1 MNYDVKRIIIV
12 TADQILI
19 FAILGVTLVLFIWD
33 KWRFDIVALCA
44 LLVATLTGL
53 VAPENAFLGLG
64 HPAVVTVAAVLVISQ
79 GLMNAGVIDIVARNL
94 TRIGD
99 KHWVHVVVLCSLTAF
114 SSGFMNDVGALA
126 LFMPVAIWL
135 AQQYGRSPAYLLMPM
150 AFSSLLGGV
159 LTMIGTPPNIII
171 STYRERVASAPF
183 NMFDY
188 TPVGIVVAVI
198 GISFISFIGWRLI
211 PRRKE
216 TKTSSDLFQIQSYLT
231 EVSIPES
238 SPFANQTVH
247 QFLSQ
252 LDDNI
257 DVNIVALVRNKK
269 RYEYLSTYY
278 VLKEND
284 ILLIEADTDNLK
296 SFLSQTDF
304 ELTAK
309 INNVDEKRDDDKKDY
324 DELELHEV
332 IVMPDSMLIG
342 MSANRLALRER
353 FNVNILAI
361 ARQGQRIQDRLSKT
375 RFVNGDILLI
385 QTDSD
390 ALSDTLNQ
398 LGCLPLAS
406 RGLAI
411 GKPRR
416 VLLAGALFITSI
428 ILVATNVLPVSV
440 ALTACAVL
448 MILTKLIPLND
459 LYRSINFSVIVL
471 LAAML
476 PVGEALETTG
486 GSQLIANK
494 LIGLSHFLHPAL
506 MLAVL
511 MATVMLLTNVINNA
525 AAAILSAPVAIN
537 LAQGMNASVDP
548 FLMAVCVASSCA
560 FLTPIGHQSNTL
572 VMAPGGYK
580 FSDYWRMGL
589 PLSILVIL
597 VAVPAVLF
605 FWPLAP

>member
-1 MNYDVKRIIIV
+1 M
-12 TADQILI
+12 TTDQILI

-33 KWRFDIVALCA
+33 KWRFDIVALSA
-44 LLVATLTGL
+44 LLIATLTGL
-53 VAPENAFLGLG
+53 VPPEKAFLGLG
-64 HPAVVTVAAVLVISQ
+64 HPAVVTVAAVLIISQ

-99 KHWVHVVVLCSLTAF
+99 KHWVQIAVLCSLTAF

-135 AQQYGRSPAYLLMPM
+135 AQQHGRSPSYLLMPM
-150 AFSSLLGGV
+150 AFSSLLGGI

-171 STYRERVASAPF
+171 SAYRERASSAPF

-188 TPVGIVVAVI
+188 TPVGIIVAIV
-198 GISFISFIGWRLI
+198 GIAFISFIGWRFI

-216 TKTSSDLFQIQSYLT
+216 AKSSKDLFQINAYLT
-231 EVSIPES
+231 EVSIPEGNL
-238 SPFANQTVH
+238 FADQSLH
-247 QFLSQ
+247 QLLTQ
-252 LDDNI
+252 IDDNI
-257 DVNIVALVRNKK
+257 DVNIIALVRNKK
-269 RYEYLSTYY
+269 RYEYPSTYY
-278 VLKEND
+278 VLKEHD

-309 INNVDEKRDDDKKDY
+309 LAEAEEKSEDDKKDY
-324 DELELHEV
+324 DALALHE
-332 IVMPDSMLIG
+332 IIITPNSMLIG

-353 FNVNILAI
+353 FNINVLAI
-361 ARQGQRIQDRLSKT
+361 AREGQRIKERLSKT
-375 RFVNGDILLI
+375 RFVGGDILLI
-385 QTDSD
+385 QAD
-390 ALSDTLNQ
+390 ADILPETLNQ

-411 GKPRR
+411 SKPRH
-416 VLLAGALFITSI
+416 VLLAGAMFITSI
-428 ILVATNVLPVSV
+428 ALVAMNVLPVSV
-440 ALTACAVL
+440 ALTGCALL
-448 MILTKLIPLND
+448 MVLTKLIPLNE
-459 LYRSINFSVIVL
+459 LYRSVNLSVIVL

-486 GSQLIANK
+486 GSKLIADQ
-494 LIGLSHFLHPAL
+494 LIGLSQILHPAL
-506 MLAVL
+506 MIAVL
-511 MATVMLLTNVINNA
+511 MVTVMLLTNVINNA
-525 AAAILSAPVAIN
+525 AAAILSAPVAIS
-537 LAQGMNASVDP
+537 LAHGMNASVDP

-580 FSDYWRMGL
+580 FGDYWRMGL
-589 PLSILVIL
+589 PLSILVLL
-597 VAVPAVLF
+597 VAVPAILF
-605 FWPLAP
+605 FWPLQ